1 MHIPPA
7 GSLITK
13 MKLAVHG
20 RRIPAKPQTGVSFD
34 DRMVLIQEILP
45 PTSFV
50 PILGCNR
57 IFFYIGY
64 LLPSNARYGIKVFD
78 PDSSKF

>member
-57 IFFYIGY
+57 IFFTLAI
-64 LLPSNARYGIKVFD
+64 ARYGIKVFD